1 MTKKRKKK
9 RQWVPSIEEQ
19 DSWDVFVHV
28 LNEDLNEQLLKET
41 IDNIEITKNLTLDG
55 DRKIVDRMFKGDKNG

>member
-1 MTKKRKKK
+1 MTKKRRKK

-28 LNEDLNEQLLKET
+28 LNEDLNAQLLKET

-55 DRKIVDRMFKGDKNG
+55 DRKIVARMFKGK